1 MTIISLESFICK
13 SLAHENKH
21 SPESLMSSQRSPGK
35 QGSQSRLWQCHIL
48 QIVRFNDRSQ
58 KPGVAQLSEFAN
70 RCFTCFKGVSRISI
84 AKDVSEIF
92 STSTVWRQF
101 FFRQFCFHLLK
112 AKEKDFYRCEFLL
125 LVIKYDRKNDHN
137 QIKFW
142 GAAPWAQIE

>member
-1 MTIISLESFICK
+1 MPHNLI
-13 SLAHENKH
+13 
-21 SPESLMSSQRSPGK
+21 
-35 QGSQSRLWQCHIL
+35 
-48 QIVRFNDRSQ
+48 IVRFNDRSQ

-112 AKEKDFYRCEFLL
+112 AEEKDCYRCEFLL
-125 LVIKYDRKNDHN
+125 LVFKYDRKIDHN
-137 QIKFW
+137 QTKF
-142 GAAPWAQIE
+142 